1 MAADGFLNFDTKI
14 NTSGFQRDTKNIA
27 NALNGMKDKLRKL
40 GAMLT
45 SVFSARALA
54 NFAKE
59 AKEAWNTQSEAET
72 KLETILGRNVG
83 ASEEQIKAVKEWASE
98 LQKVGVIGDEIQL
111 SGLQEL
117 STYIESADSLKT
129 MNVVL
134 NDMLAQQYGLNAT
147 AEEAVTIS
155 TMLGKVLNGQVSALS
170 RYGYSF
176 NAAQEQLLKYG
187 TEEQRVA
194 TLAEVVE
201 ASVGGMNEALANT
214 PAGRLKQVSNTLGDI
229 KEQFGKAF
237 TNIQALFV
245 PALEEMATLLE
256 HIADLAI
263 KASES
268 LAGLFGIELKD
279 VKGVGSYISES
290 VDYQDD
296 LTESVEETAENQKE
310 SLEIE
315 KNSLANF
322 DKINTV
328 TTKTAN
334 ETEPEKET
342 EKTAGTE
349 SVKIAPKVTDS
360 DVKKAADKLSDKLA
374 KLIKPIQLAWE
385 DKSPELLENF
395 QNAAENIKG
404 LFKSVGNSVE
414 EVWTNGSGERLIS
427 NSITL
432 LSDALGIIGDISL
445 AMKNAWED
453 EGRGTAFIQSIVDR
467 WNSLLEMI
475 HAVSYAFRI
484 AWNDGTGEKIC
495 GKILEIFTNI
505 NKVWTNLRTQFTEAW
520 NQNNRGVKIFK
531 GILSITDTIL
541 GVAKRITSSTAEWAK
556 NIDFSPV
563 LYSIDGLLVA
573 IDPLIENIGDALAWC
588 YENVLLPLGKWTIEK
603 AVPAT
608 IDLLSAAIKVLNKG
622 LTAAKPVFQFV
633 TEKFLKPIA
642 EWTGGMIIEILRD
655 LTIVLEGI
663 ADGSLWEEIRDNLW
677 IFYDSVV
684 NTTHNIIDS
693 VSSFFEN
700 IKNVF
705 IGVYEFLSDIWNS
718 TKETFSAVGEWF
730 GEQFTTARDNIQTA
744 WSSVVNWFT
753 DIWVNIEKAFSVVA
767 DWFREQFKKAWNNI
781 SNAWSN
787 VVKWFT
793 DIWESIKKV
802 FSITADWFREQFRKA
817 WDNISNAW
825 SNAVKWFT
833 DVWENIKKVFSVVA
847 DWFKQQFTN
856 AWDNIR
862 NAWNNAVQWFS
873 GVWDGIT
880 NVFAA
885 VGDWFREKFESA
897 WNNIAEIFN
906 RVRGFFNDRLNDIY
920 DIFGNIGNWFEEKFS
935 NAWERVKNVFSGVRD
950 FFNNVWSNVSDGAR
964 DGINWVIGKLND
976 LLWRLEN
983 GLNGI
988 VDSLNSALSIHIPDD
1003 VPVIGGTSF
1012 EMGLSHVSIP
1022 RIPELAQGTYV
1033 PANYGNFLAVLGDNK
1048 REPEIVSP
1056 ESKMKSAFREVINEQ
1071 GRNDKPITVICML
1084 DGREIGRVAVN
1095 AVNRDNALKGR

>member
-14 NTSGFQRDTKNIA
+14 NTSGFQNDTKNIA
-27 NALNGMKDKLRKL
+27 KALSGMKDKLKKL

-176 NAAQEQLLKYG
+176 NEAQEQLLKYG

-214 PAGRLKQVSNTLGDI
+214 PAGRLKQVSNTMGDI

-245 PALEEMATLLE
+245 PALEEMAALLE
-256 HIADLAI
+256 HIADLAV

-268 LAGLFGIELKD
+268 LAGLFGIELND

-328 TTKTAN
+328 TTKTTE
-334 ETEPEKET
+334 ETESAKES
-342 EKTAGTE
+342 E
-349 SVKIAPKVTDS
+349 
-360 DVKKAADKLSDKLA
+360 KKAETAPVNIMPKISDADVEETVDKLSDRLS
-374 KLIKPIQLAWE
+374 KLIKPIQLAWD
-385 DKSPELLENF
+385 DKSPELLENYR
-395 QNAAENIKG
+395 NAAANIRE
-404 LFKSVGNSVE
+404 LFKSVTNSIE
-414 EVWTNGSGERLIS
+414 EVWTNGSGERFVS
-427 NSITL
+427 NIITL
-432 LSDALGIIGDISL
+432 SSDVLGVISDVSL
-445 AMKNAWED
+445 AMKNAWEE
-453 EGRGTAFIQSIVDR
+453 EGRGTAYIQSIADR
-467 WNSLLEMI
+467 WNSLLELI
-475 HAVSYAFRI
+475 HAVTDAFRI
-484 AWNDGTGEKIC
+484 AWNDGTGEEIC
-495 GKILEIFTNI
+495 GKILDIMTNI
-505 NKVWTNLRTQFTEAW
+505 NNIWTNLRTQFTIAW
-520 NQNNRGVKIFK
+520 NENGRGVKIFK
-531 GILSITDTIL
+531 GILKTVDTIL
-541 GVAKRITSSTAEWAK
+541 RIIKRVTGATADWAK
-556 NIDFSPV
+556 NLDFAPV
-563 LYSIDGLLVA
+563 LLSIDELFKA
-573 IDPLIENIGDALAWC
+573 IEPLIDNVGDALAWC
-588 YENVLLPLGKWTIEK
+588 YENVLLPLAKWTIEK
-603 AVPAT
+603 AVPAA
-608 IDLLSAAIKVLNKG
+608 IDLLTAAIKVLNKVI
-622 LTAAKPVFQFV
+622 TAAKPVFKFII
-633 TEKFLKPIA
+633 EEFLKPLA
-642 EWTGGMIIEILRD
+642 AWKGGMILEILKD
-655 LTIVLEGI
+655 LTIILEGI
-663 ADGSLWEEIRDNLW
+663 ANGGLWEEIQQNLW
-677 IFYDSVV
+677 EVYDFWV
-684 NTTHNIIDS
+684 NVANSIIDS
-693 VSSFFEN
+693 VTGFFEN
-700 IKNVF
+700 VKAIF
-705 IGVYEFLSDIWNS
+705 DGVYSYLSGIWEGI
-718 TKETFSAVGEWF
+718 KEVFSAVGEWF
-730 GEQFTTARDNIQTA
+730 GEQFMAAWNNIRTA
-744 WSSVVNWFT
+744 WSSVV
-753 DIWVNIEKAFSVVA
+753 
-767 DWFREQFKKAWNNI
+767 
-781 SNAWSN
+781 
-787 VVKWFT
+787 KWFT
-793 DIWESIKKV
+793 EIWDNIKKV
-802 FSITADWFREQFRKA
+802 FSVVANWFKEQFSKA
-817 WDNISNAW
+817 WDNIKNAW
-825 SNAVKWFT
+825 NNAVKWFT
-833 DVWENIKKVFSVVA
+833 DVWDNIKKVFSVVA
-847 DWFKQQFTN
+847 DWFRQQFTN
-856 AWDNIR
+856 AWNNIS
-862 NAWNNAVQWFS
+862 NAWSNAVQWFS

-880 NVFAA
+880 NVFSS

-897 WNNIAEIFN
+897 WNNITEIFN

-920 DIFGNIGNWFEEKFS
+920 DIFGNIGNWFGEKFS
-935 NAWERVKNVFSGVRD
+935 DAWERVKNVFSGVRD
-950 FFNNVWSNVSDGAR
+950 FFNNVWSSVSDGAH
-964 DGINWVIGKLND
+964 DGINWVIGKLNG
-976 LLWRLEN
+976 LLWRLQN

-1012 EMGLSHVSIP
+1012 EMGLPNVSIP
-1022 RIPELAQGTYV
+1022 QIPYLAQGTYV

-1056 ESKMKSAFREVINEQ
+1056 ESKMKSAFREVIKEQ
-1071 GRNDKPITVICML
+1071 GGNDKPITVICML

-1095 AVNRDNALKGR
+1095 AVNRDKALKGG

>member
-111 SGLQEL
+111 SGLQKL

-176 NAAQEQLLKYG
+176 NEAQEQLLKYG

-214 PAGRLKQVSNTLGDI
+214 PAGRLKQVSNTMGDI

-237 TNIQALFV
+237 TNIQAIFV
-245 PALEEMATLLE
+245 PALEEMAALLE
-256 HIADLAI
+256 HIADLAV

-328 TTKTAN
+328 TTKTAE
-334 ETEPEKET
+334 ETESAK
-342 EKTAGTE
+342 E
-349 SVKIAPKVTDS
+349 SVKKAETAPVNIMPKIS
-360 DVKKAADKLSDKLA
+360 DADVEETADKLSDRLS

-385 DKSPELLENF
+385 DKSPELLENYR
-395 QNAAENIKG
+395 NAAENIRE
-404 LFKSVGNSVE
+404 LFKSVTNSIE
-414 EVWTNGSGERLIS
+414 EVWTNGSGERFVS
-427 NSITL
+427 NIITL
-432 LSDALGIIGDISL
+432 SSDVLGVISDVSL
-445 AMKNAWED
+445 AMKNAWEE
-453 EGRGTAFIQSIVDR
+453 EGRGTAYIQSIADR
-467 WNSLLEMI
+467 WNSLLELI
-475 HAVSYAFRI
+475 HAVTDAFRI
-484 AWNDGTGEKIC
+484 AWNDGTGEEIC
-495 GKILEIFTNI
+495 GKILDIMTNI
-505 NKVWTNLRTQFTEAW
+505 NNVWTNLRTQFTIAW
-520 NQNNRGVKIFK
+520 NENGRGVKIFK
-531 GILSITDTIL
+531 GILKIVDTIL
-541 GVAKRITSSTAEWAK
+541 GIIKRVTGATADWAK
-556 NIDFSPV
+556 SLDFAPV
-563 LYSIDGLLVA
+563 LESIALLFES
-573 IDPLIENIGDALAWC
+573 IEPLTDNIGDWIAWF
-588 YENVLLPLGKWTIEK
+588 YENVLLPLGKWTLEK
-603 AVPAT
+603 AVPT
-608 IDLLSAAIKVLNKG
+608 FLNLLSAALKTVNAILKVIKP
-622 LTAAKPVFQFV
+622 AMEFFIQ
-633 TEKFLKPIA
+633 KFLKPMA
-642 EWTGGMIIEILRD
+642 EWTGGAIITILGVVTEALGNIAEWIENNQTLLQGIVSVVAKVGGVLLYITNLVPLIIMNFDEVREVIIGVWREIEERLWTFFD
-655 LTIVLEGI
+655 NIKAIFDGVHNYLSGIWEGI
-663 ADGSLWEEIRDNLW
+663 
-677 IFYDSVV
+677 
-684 NTTHNIIDS
+684 
-693 VSSFFEN
+693 
-700 IKNVF
+700 
-705 IGVYEFLSDIWNS
+705 
-718 TKETFSAVGEWF
+718 KEVFSAVGEWF
-730 GEQFTTARDNIQTA
+730 SDKFTAAWNNIRTA
-744 WSSVVNWFT
+744 WSS
-753 DIWVNIEKAFSVVA
+753 
-767 DWFREQFKKAWNNI
+767 
-781 SNAWSN
+781 

-793 DIWESIKKV
+793 DIWDNIKMV
-802 FSITADWFREQFRKA
+802 FSVAANWFKEQFSKA
-817 WDNISNAW
+817 WDNIKNAW
-825 SNAVKWFT
+825 SNTVKWFT
-833 DVWENIKKVFSVVA
+833 DVWDNIKKVFSVVA
-847 DWFKQQFTN
+847 DWFRQQFTN
-856 AWDNIR
+856 AWNNIS
-862 NAWNNAVQWFS
+862 NAWSNAVQWFS

-880 NVFAA
+880 NIFSV
-885 VGDWFREKFESA
+885 VGDWFKRQFESA
-897 WNNIAEIFN
+897 WNNITEIFN
-906 RVRGFFNDRLNDIY
+906 RVRGFFTDRLNDIY
-920 DIFGNIGNWFEEKFS
+920 DIFGNIGNWFGEKFS
-935 NAWERVKNVFSGVRD
+935 DAWERVKNVFSGVRD
-950 FFNNVWSNVSDGAR
+950 FFNNVWSSVSDGAH
-964 DGINWVIGKLND
+964 DGINWVIGKLNG
-976 LLWRLEN
+976 LLWRLQN

-988 VDSLNSALSIHIPDD
+988 VDSINSALSIHIPDD

-1056 ESKMKSAFREVINEQ
+1056 ISSMKTAFREVIKEQ
-1071 GRNDKPITVICML
+1071 GGNDKPITVICML

-1095 AVNRDNALKGR
+1095 AVNRDKALKGG